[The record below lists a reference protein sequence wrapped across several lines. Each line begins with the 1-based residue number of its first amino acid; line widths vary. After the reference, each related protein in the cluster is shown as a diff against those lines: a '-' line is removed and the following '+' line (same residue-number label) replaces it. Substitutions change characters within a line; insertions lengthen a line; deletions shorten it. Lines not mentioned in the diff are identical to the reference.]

1 MLKVSCSLLALP
13 LASLLAGCGPNV
25 GAVTV
30 SGNVLGDGQ
39 PASGLT
45 VQFSPVTGDRP
56 STGFTDAD
64 GRFALRYSKDVVGV
78 LPGKHH
84 VTFSWYPDAEG
95 QKPTPAQ
102 RAVLARYGDDKGKPY
117 VVEITGPTKDLV
129 IAVEASK

>member
-1 MLKVSCSLLALP
+1 MLKTAWFLLALP

-30 SGNVLGDGQ
+30 NGTVLGDGQ

-78 LPGKHH
+78 LPGKHN
-84 VTFSWYPDAEG
+84 VTFSWYPEAEG

-102 RAVLARYGDDKGKPY
+102 RAVLAKHSDEKGNPY
-117 VVEITGPTKDLV
+117 AVEITGPTKDLV
-129 IAVEASK
+129 IAVETSK